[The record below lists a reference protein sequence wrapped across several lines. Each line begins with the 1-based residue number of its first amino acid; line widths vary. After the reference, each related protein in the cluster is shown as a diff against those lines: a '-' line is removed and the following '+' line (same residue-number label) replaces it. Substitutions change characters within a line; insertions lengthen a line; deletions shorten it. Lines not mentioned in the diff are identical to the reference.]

1 MNVFVGRQPIL
12 DIDGQILG
20 YELLYRN
27 SEKNSFPNMNPEKA
41 TIELLINTFQLIGVD
56 RVSGSH
62 LSFINFTA
70 KLLTEDVFSSL
81 NPKTVVIEILE
92 DVEITPSL
100 LTKMYRLKEMGFEMA
115 LDDFVLNE
123 EYEQNWVLFTLIK
136 YIKVDVLATSTE
148 ERLRIR
154 KFLVQ
159 YPHIILL
166 AEKIETERQYLLA
179 KEAGYTLFQGYFFAK
194 PEIIKG
200 YEIPQ
205 IITNNF
211 QIIEKI
217 NSDDAS
223 IKDIA
228 GLIKKN
234 ISLSYNLLRF
244 INSPGIGITQKITSI
259 QQAIVLIGLTEM
271 RKWMHVLALRELRFQ
286 TASGRVHA
294 LTNYSLGRAKLCEL
308 LANHAHKKNA
318 DEYFLAGLF
327 SLLNVIM
334 GKEWDDILANVP
346 LSNIVNETLRGN
358 QTEISTYLE
367 VAVAAERFDW
377 ERLEL
382 LAAKLGLTY
391 EEILK
396 YSNEAIRWS
405 EDLNES

>member
-1 MNVFVGRQPIL
+1 M
-12 DIDGQILG
+12 G

-27 SEKNSFPNMNPEKA
+27 SEKNLFPNVNPEKA

-56 RVSGSH
+56 RISGRH

-70 KLLTEDVFSSL
+70 KLLTEDIFESL
-81 NPKTVVIEILE
+81 DPKTVVIEILE

-100 LTKMYRLKEMGFEMA
+100 ITKMYRLKEMGFEIA
-115 LDDFVLNE
+115 LDDFVLAE
-123 EYEQNWVLFTLIK
+123 EYEQNSTLFSLIK
-136 YIKVDVLATSTE
+136 YIKVDVLATTTE
-148 ERLRIR
+148 EKRKIE
-154 KFLVQ
+154 KFLAK

-166 AEKIETERQYLLA
+166 AEKVETERQYLLA
-179 KEAGYTLFQGYFFAK
+179 KEAGYTLFQGYYFAK

-205 IITNNF
+205 NVINHF

-217 NSDDAS
+217 NSEDAS
-223 IKDIA
+223 IKEIA

-244 INSPGIGITQKITSI
+244 INSPVIGIPQKITSI
-259 QQAIVLIGLTEM
+259 QQAIVLMGLTEM
-271 RKWMHVLALRELRFQ
+271 RKWMHVLALREIRFQ
-286 TASGRVHA
+286 TANGRIHA

-308 LANHAHKKNA
+308 LAIHKRKKNV

-334 GKEWDDILANVP
+334 GKEWEDILSNVP
-346 LSNIVNETLRGN
+346 LSNVVNETLRGN

-367 VAVAAERFDW
+367 VAEAAERFDW

-382 LAAKLGLTY
+382 LAAQLGLTY
-391 EEILK
+391 EEIRT
-396 YSNEAIRWS
+396 YSNEAVRWS
-405 EDLNES
+405 EDLSEP

>member
-1 MNVFVGRQPIL
+1 VNIFVGRQPIL
-12 DIDGQILG
+12 DIQGKILG

-27 SEKNSFPNMNPEKA
+27 SEKNSFPNVNPEKA
-41 TIELLINTFQLIGVD
+41 TIELLVNTFQLIGVD
-56 RVSGSH
+56 RISGSH

-70 KLLTEDVFSSL
+70 KLLTEDVFESL
-81 NPKTVVIEILE
+81 DPKMVVIEILE

-100 LTKMYRLKEMGFEMA
+100 ITKMYRLKEMGFEIA
-115 LDDFVLNE
+115 LDDFVLAE
-123 EYEQNWVLFTLIK
+123 EYEQNSTLFTLIK
-136 YIKVDVLATSTE
+136 YIKVDVLATTTE
-148 ERLRIR
+148 EKRKIE
-154 KFLVQ
+154 KFLAK

-166 AEKIETERQYLLA
+166 AEKVETERQYLLA
-179 KEAGYTLFQGYFFAK
+179 KEAGYTLFQGYYFAK

-205 IITNNF
+205 NVINHF

-217 NSDDAS
+217 NSEDAS
-223 IKDIA
+223 IKEIA

-244 INSPGIGITQKITSI
+244 INSPVIGIPQKITSI
-259 QQAIVLIGLTEM
+259 QQAIVLMGLTEM
-271 RKWMHVLALRELRFQ
+271 RKWMHVLALREIRFQ
-286 TASGRVHA
+286 TANGRIHA

-308 LANHAHKKNA
+308 LAIHKRKKNV

-334 GKEWDDILANVP
+334 GKEWEDILSNVP
-346 LSNIVNETLRGN
+346 LSNVVNETLRGN

-367 VAVAAERFDW
+367 VAEAAERFDW

-382 LAAKLGLTY
+382 LAAQLGLTY
-391 EEILK
+391 EEIRK
-396 YSNEAIRWS
+396 YSNEAVRWS
-405 EDLNES
+405 EDLSEP

>member
-12 DIDGQILG
+12 DSNGKILG

-27 SEKNSFPNMNPEKA
+27 SEKNSFPNVNPEKA

-56 RVSGSH
+56 RISGSH

-70 KLLTEDVFSSL
+70 KLLTEDVFNSL
-81 NPKTVVIEILE
+81 DPKTVVIEILE

-100 LTKMYRLKEMGFEMA
+100 ITKMYRLKEMGFDIA

-123 EYEQNWVLFTLIK
+123 EYEQNSILFNLIT
-136 YIKVDVLATSTE
+136 YIKVDFLATTTE
-148 ERLRIR
+148 EKRKTE
-154 KFLVQ
+154 KFLAK

-166 AEKIETERQYLLA
+166 AEKVETEIEYRLA
-179 KEAGYTLFQGYFFAK
+179 KEAGYTLFQGYYFAK

-205 IITNNF
+205 IVTNHF

-223 IKDIA
+223 IKEIA

-244 INSPGIGITQKITSI
+244 INSPGIGIPQKITSI
-259 QQAIVLIGLTEM
+259 QQAIVLMGLTQM
-271 RKWMHVLALRELRFQ
+271 RKWMHVLALREIRFQ
-286 TASGRVHA
+286 TANGRIHA
-294 LTNYSLGRAKLCEL
+294 LTNYSMGRAKLCEL
-308 LANHAHKKNA
+308 LAIHAGKKNT

-334 GKEWDDILANVP
+334 GKEWDDILTHIP
-346 LSNIVNETLRGN
+346 LSNLVNETLRGN
-358 QTEISTYLE
+358 QTEISMYLE
-367 VAVAAERFDW
+367 VAEAAERFDW
-377 ERLEL
+377 ERLEV
-382 LAAKLGLTY
+382 LAAQLGLTY

-396 YSNEAIRWS
+396 YSNEAVRWS
-405 EDLNES
+405 EDLNEA